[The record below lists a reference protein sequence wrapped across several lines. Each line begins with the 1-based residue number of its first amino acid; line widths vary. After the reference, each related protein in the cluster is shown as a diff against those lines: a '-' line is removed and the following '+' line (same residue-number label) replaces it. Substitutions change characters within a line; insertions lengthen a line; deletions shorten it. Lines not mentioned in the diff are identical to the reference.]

1 MFSWKIGNLSLKI
14 IRMEIVL
21 KGIFSGC
28 VLAILVGPVFFTLL
42 QTSIERGFWSG
53 VYVAIGISV
62 SDSLYISLSY
72 LGFSNFFTSPEFQV
86 YLSYIGGF
94 IIFCFGAYYL
104 FIKSRRKMNFT
115 AEHVEEKNPFKLIAK
130 GFIIN
135 GFNPMVLIFWIGTIS
150 IATGKLGYTKTP
162 QALTFLFSIVG
173 TVFIT
178 DLIKAK
184 LADKL
189 RAVLTPGIIKFMNI
203 VLGAVMLS
211 LGVKLLYSAQFGAL

>member
-1 MFSWKIGNLSLKI
+1 
-14 IRMEIVL
+14 MEIVL
-21 KGIFSGC
+21 KGIFSGF

-42 QTSIERGFWSG
+42 QTSIERGFASG

-62 SDSLYISLSY
+62 SDALYISLSY
-72 LGFSNFFTSPEFQV
+72 LGFSSFFTSPDFQV
-86 YLSYIGGF
+86 YLGYIGGF
-94 IIFCFGAYYL
+94 IILCFGAYYL
-104 FIKSRRKMNFT
+104 FIKSRKKINFS
-115 AEHVEEKNPFKLIAK
+115 AEHVKEKNPIRLMAK

-150 IATGKLGYTKTP
+150 IATGKLGYTTTP

-184 LADKL
+184 LADQL
-189 RAVLTPGIIKFMNI
+189 RAILTPGIIKFMNI

-211 LGVKLLYSAQFGAL
+211 LGIKLLYSAQFGAN

>member
-1 MFSWKIGNLSLKI
+1 
-14 IRMEIVL
+14 MEIVL
-21 KGIFSGC
+21 KGIFSGF

-42 QTSIERGFWSG
+42 QTSIERGFSSG
-53 VYVAIGISV
+53 VYVAIGISA
-62 SDSLYISLSY
+62 SDALYISLSY
-72 LGFSNFFTSPEFQV
+72 LGFASFFNSPEFQV
-86 YLSYIGGF
+86 YLGYIGGF

-104 FIKSRRKMNFT
+104 FIKSRKKMNFS
-115 AEHVEEKNPFKLIAK
+115 AEHVREKKPLKLMAK

-150 IATGKLGYTKTP
+150 IATGKLGYTKAP

-184 LADKL
+184 LADQL
-189 RAVLTPGIIKFMNI
+189 RVILTPGI
-203 VLGAVMLS
+203 
-211 LGVKLLYSAQFGAL
+211 

>member
-1 MFSWKIGNLSLKI
+1 LKI

-21 KGIFSGC
+21 KGIFSGF

-62 SDSLYISLSY
+62 SDALYISLSY
-72 LGFSNFFTSPEFQV
+72 LGLSSLFTSPEFQV
-86 YLSYIGGF
+86 YLGYIGGF

-104 FIKSRRKMNFT
+104 FIKSRKKINFST
-115 AEHVEEKNPFKLIAK
+115 EHVKEKSPLKLMAK

-135 GFNPMVLIFWIGTIS
+135 GVNPMVLIFWIGTIS

-189 RAVLTPGIIKFMNI
+189 RVVLTPGIIKFMNI
-203 VLGAVMLS
+203 VLGAVMLG
-211 LGVKLLYSAQFGAL
+211 LGIRLLYSALFGPL

>member
-1 MFSWKIGNLSLKI
+1 
-14 IRMEIVL
+14 MEIVL
-21 KGIFSGC
+21 KGIFSGL

-42 QTSIERGFWSG
+42 QTSIERGFGSG

-62 SDSLYISLSY
+62 SDALYISLSY
-72 LGFSNFFTSPEFQV
+72 LGLSGFFNSPEFQV
-86 YLSYIGGF
+86 YLGYVGGF

-104 FIKSRRKMNFT
+104 FIKSRKKINFS
-115 AEHVEEKNPFKLIAK
+115 AEHVEEKSPFRLMAK

-135 GFNPMVLIFWIGTIS
+135 GFNPMVLVFWIGTIS
-150 IATGKLGYTKTP
+150 IATGKLGYTTAP
-162 QALTFLFSIVG
+162 EALTFLFSIVA

-189 RAVLTPGIIKFMNI
+189 RVALTPGIIKCMNI
-203 VLGAVMLS
+203 VLGGVMLF
-211 LGVKLLYSAQFGAL
+211 LGAKLLFTAMVSSS

>member
-1 MFSWKIGNLSLKI
+1 
-14 IRMEIVL
+14 MEIVL
-21 KGIFSGC
+21 KGIFSGF

-42 QTSIERGFWSG
+42 QTSIERGFVSG

-62 SDSLYISLSY
+62 SDALYISLSY
-72 LGFSNFFTSPEFQV
+72 LGFSRFFTSPDFQV
-86 YLSYIGGF
+86 YLGYIGGF
-94 IIFCFGAYYL
+94 IILCFGAYYL
-104 FIKSRRKMNFT
+104 FIKSRKKINFS
-115 AEHVEEKNPFKLIAK
+115 AEHVKEKNPLRLMAK

-150 IATGKLGYTKTP
+150 IATGKLGYTTTP

-184 LADKL
+184 LADQL
-189 RAVLTPGIIKFMNI
+189 RVILTPGIIKFMNI

-211 LGVKLLYSAQFGAL
+211 LGIKLLYSAQFGAN